1 MTKNQF
7 MFRFLILSI
16 LALFLFASC
25 NSAKRHIRRGD
36 KRFKKGEFDF
46 AAENYKTAIAKGANY
61 ADVYFKVA
69 ESYRRSN
76 RILEAGPYYKQ
87 AVDAGIKKDTAL
99 FFQAVYLKTLGE
111 YENAKGAFNQYLK
124 VGATTDYI
132 RKAKREVAFLENI
145 RTLLMKDVPFKVK
158 NASSI
163 NTEFSDFSPSKYKN
177 HVVFA
182 SDRGMDV
189 MYRATG
195 NGFYS
200 LYEFKPDNFENGTGA
215 LTLFD
220 KTVEEDGAHS
230 ACATFTKDGNTM
242 VFVKSNNGSKKG
254 NKGNTIQ
261 ETDLYISHYDQG
273 KWTDPQILSVNLPD
287 TWEST
292 PCFSADDKILY
303 FSSNRSGGYG
313 GIDIYRCAVLA
324 NDKFGTAYNMGS
336 KINTSGNEMFPF
348 VSGDGKL
355 YFASDGHAG
364 LGGLDVFIASKDTSR
379 NISIE
384 NLGYPINSSYDD
396 FGLSFI
402 SPEVGYFCSNRTGGK
417 GDDDIYY
424 FAFSPDARKKVIYN
438 LVIYTQ
444 KNNETG
450 NDIPLEGVTVKMF
463 NEKDSLIHQ
472 FISKPEG
479 KMVLP
484 VQTEKN
490 YSFVATKKGFFTK
503 RQSFST
509 LGRTVPQFQLK
520 DSINTITFETDLDL
534 DSIILEKEIVLDN
547 IYYDYNK
554 ADIRVDA
561 AKELDKL
568 VTILKD
574 NPEISIELGSHT
586 DSRGNNDYNL
596 KLSQRRAESAVNYI
610 ISKEISQDRV
620 SAIGYGEEKHLVE
633 DARTEDEHQSNRRTE
648 FKVVKINKK

>member
-1 MTKNQF
+1 
-7 MFRFLILSI
+7 MFRLIYLTI
-16 LALFLFASC
+16 LTLLFLVSC
-25 NSAKRHIRRGD
+25 NSAKRHLRLGD

-46 AAENYKTAIAKGANY
+46 AAENYKNAIAKGANSG
-61 ADVYFKVA
+61 DVYFKVA

-76 RILEAGPYYKQ
+76 RLIEAGPFYKQ
-87 AVDAGIKKDTAL
+87 AIDAGVKKDTAL
-99 FFQAVYLKTLGE
+99 FFQAVYLKNLGE

-124 VGATTDYI
+124 VGSTTDFI
-132 RKAKREVAFLENI
+132 RKAKREVAFLENV
-145 RTLLMKDVPFKVK
+145 RALLLKDVPFKVK
-158 NASSI
+158 NATSI
-163 NTEFSDFSPSKYKN
+163 NTEFSEFSPAKYKD

-182 SDRGMDV
+182 SDRGMDIT
-189 MYRATG
+189 YRATG

-200 LYEFKPDNFENGTGA
+200 LYEFKPDNFAEGTGA

-220 KTVEEDGAHS
+220 KTIEEEGVHS
-230 ACATFTKDGNTM
+230 ACATFTKDGKTM
-242 VFVKSNNGSKKG
+242 VFAKSNNGSKKG
-254 NKGNTIQ
+254 NNGGTIQ
-261 ETDLYISHYDQG
+261 ETDLYVSNYIEG
-273 KWTDPQILSVNLPD
+273 KWSVPTIISASLP
-287 TWEST
+287 TAWEST

-313 GIDIYRCAVLA
+313 GIDIYRCAVLD
-324 NDKFGTAYNMGS
+324 NNKFGTAYNLGS

-348 VSGDGKL
+348 VSGDSKL

-364 LGGLDVFIASKDTSR
+364 LGSLDVFIASKDTSR
-379 NISIE
+379 NITIE

-402 SPEVGYFCSNRTGGK
+402 SPEVGYFCSDRPGGK
-417 GDDDIYY
+417 GNDDIYY
-424 FAFSPDARKKVIYN
+424 FAFSPDARKKVEYN
-438 LVIYTQ
+438 LVVYTQ

-450 NDIPLEGVTVKMF
+450 NDIPLEGVTVKML
-463 NEKDSLIHQ
+463 NEKDSIIHE
-472 FISKPEG
+472 FTSKTEG

-503 RQSFST
+503 RQTFST
-509 LGRTVPQFQLK
+509 VGRTVPQFQLK
-520 DSINTITFETDLDL
+520 DSLNVITFETDLDL

-554 ADIRVDA
+554 ADIRTDA

-568 VTILKD
+568 VGILKD

-596 KLSQRRAESAVNYI
+596 KLSQRRAESAVNYMV
-610 ISKEISQDRV
+610 SKEISAEWV
-620 SAIGYGEEKHLVE
+620 TAIGYGEEKHLVE
-633 DARTEDEHQSNRRTE
+633 DATTEEEHQMNRRTE
-648 FKVVKINKK
+648 FKVVKIGKR

>member
-1 MTKNQF
+1 
-7 MFRFLILSI
+7 MFRHLYLTILTI
-16 LALFLFASC
+16 LFLASC
-25 NSAKRHIRRGD
+25 NTAKRHLRLGD

-46 AAENYKTAIAKGANY
+46 AAENYKSAIAKGANTGE
-61 ADVYFKVA
+61 VYFKVA

-76 RILEAGPYYKQ
+76 RLLEAGPFYKK
-87 AVDAGIKKDTAL
+87 AIDAGVKKDTAL
-99 FFQAVYLKTLGE
+99 FFQAVYLKNLGE

-124 VGATTDYI
+124 VGSTTDFI
-132 RKAKREVAFLENI
+132 RKAKREVAFLENV

-158 NASSI
+158 NATSI
-163 NTEFSDFSPSKYKN
+163 NTEFSDFSPAKYKD

-182 SDRGMDV
+182 SDRGMDIT
-189 MYRATG
+189 YRATG

-200 LYEFKPDNFENGTGA
+200 LYEFKPDNFAEGTGA
-215 LTLFD
+215 FTLFD
-220 KTVEEDGAHS
+220 KSLEEDGVHS
-230 ACATFTKDGNTM
+230 ACATFTKDAKTM
-242 VFVKSNNGSKKG
+242 VFSKSNNGSKKG
-254 NKGNTIQ
+254 TNGGTVL
-261 ETDLYISHYDQG
+261 ETDLYISNYIEG
-273 KWTDPQILSVNLPD
+273 KWSVPSIINVSLP
-287 TWEST
+287 TAWEST

-313 GIDIYRCAVLA
+313 GIDIYRCAVLD
-324 NDKFGTAYNMGS
+324 NGKFGTAYNLGS

-348 VSGDGKL
+348 VSGDSKL

-364 LGGLDVFIASKDTSR
+364 LGSLDVFIASKDTLR
-379 NISIE
+379 NITIE

-402 SPEVGYFCSNRTGGK
+402 SPEVGYFCSDRPGGK
-417 GDDDIYY
+417 GNDDIYY
-424 FAFSPDARKKVIYN
+424 FAFSPDSRKRVDYN
-438 LVIYTQ
+438 LVVFTQ

-463 NEKDSLIHQ
+463 NERDSIIHEFSSNQ
-472 FISKPEG
+472 EG

-484 VQTEKN
+484 IQTEKN
-490 YSFVATKKGFFTK
+490 YNFVATKKGFFTK
-503 RQSFST
+503 RQAFST
-509 LGRTVPQFQLK
+509 VGRTVPQFQLK
-520 DSINTITFETDLDL
+520 DSLNLITFEIDLDL

-554 ADIRVDA
+554 ADIRTDA

-568 VTILKD
+568 VSILKD

-610 ISKEISQDRV
+610 ISKEVSAERV
-620 SAIGYGEEKHLVE
+620 SAIGYGEEKHLAE
-633 DARTEDEHQSNRRTE
+633 DAVSEEEHQMNRRTE
-648 FKVVKINKK
+648 FKVVKIGKR